1 MAVVEPV
8 PVRDIL
14 VLNAGSSS
22 LKLAIF
28 AEDGEELLA
37 ENSMT
42 WGQPDD
48 DGGHA
53 EALRSMLAGVDFSR
67 IGAAGHRVVHGG
79 ERFRTAVR
87 IDDAV
92 KREIGVLAEL
102 APLHNPAA
110 LDVIEA
116 AEALLPG
123 IPQIAVFDTA
133 FHATLQPSQYIY
145 PLPYRWYEEWGI
157 RRFGF
162 HGLSHSYCAGRAAQM
177 LDRPIEQL
185 RLITCH
191 LGAGCSLASVDGGK
205 SIATTMGFTP
215 LDGVPMATR
224 AGTLDPGILLY
235 LLKTGRVS
243 VDELDDALTQDA
255 GLKGLSGISGDMR
268 DILAARKEGHEQATL
283 AFDVFTS
290 RVSESIAALTVTLG
304 GVDAIVFTGG
314 IGEHAVEGRAA
325 VCSRLTWM
333 GVELDDNANDAVLPD
348 QDIALHGSKVRIFVI
363 HTREDLIVA
372 RETHR
377 LLAVA

>member
-8 PVRDIL
+8 PAGDIL

-28 AEDGEELLA
+28 AVNGVELLA

-48 DGGHA
+48 DSGHA
-53 EALRSMLAGVDFSR
+53 EALRSMLAEVDLTR

-87 IDDAV
+87 IDEAV
-92 KREIGVLAEL
+92 KREVGDLAEL

-110 LDVIEA
+110 LDVIGA
-116 AEALLPG
+116 AEVLLPG

-133 FHATLQPSQYIY
+133 FHATLQPAQYFY
-145 PLPYRWYEEWGI
+145 PLPYRWYEDWGI

-162 HGLSHSYCAGRAAQM
+162 HGLSHNYCAGRAAQM

-185 RLITCH
+185 HLITCH
-191 LGAGCSLASVDGGK
+191 LGAGCSLAAVDAGK
-205 SIATTMGFTP
+205 SVATTMGFTP

-224 AGTLDPGILLY
+224 AGALDPGILLY

-243 VDELDDALTQDA
+243 VDELDDTLTQNA

-283 AFDVFTS
+283 AFDIFTN
-290 RVSESIAALTVTLG
+290 RISESIAALTATLG

-314 IGEHAVEGRAA
+314 IGEHAVEVRTA
-325 VCSRLTWM
+325 VCAQLTWM
-333 GVELDDNANDAVLPD
+333 GIHLDDKANAAALPNL
-348 QDIALHGSKVRIFVI
+348 DIANPGSSVRILVI